1 MANRALESEYAQR
14 LAKVRTE
21 VNSTKLD
28 ALIVFSQKRSH
39 VRYLSGYHPNY
50 HTHSALLLVPLKGDP
65 ILWIK
70 FGFDLARAKETSWIT
85 DVRVA
90 PQETNEALITG
101 CAKAV
106 RDLKLEK
113 ARIGIVA
120 SDLAVDELSVS
131 LHQCLRTELPD
142 VKFEQASD
150 LLNSIRAIKSPTE
163 VEHMRAS
170 AQLADAVAEGLRA
183 AIKPGRSDLHAV
195 VEAEQVARSH
205 GAHCDII
212 ISTDPS
218 RLAFPPNNSTFQDKS
233 IVTCEITIQLDGYW
247 VQTCRTFSVGKP
259 SAAQKELF
267 AASRK
272 AYQSGVAAARPG
284 NAVATVWNATQE
296 SIVGDGYGKYIEYG
310 RGHGV
315 GLDLPE
321 MYPLEPACKSELP
334 DGMILVIHPA
344 IWVPEQGAAWTGGP
358 VLVSSSPLSLDEPQR
373 EIIEV

>member
-1 MANRALESEYAQR
+1 MTNRALESEYAQR
-14 LAKVRTE
+14 LAKVRKE
-21 VNSTKLD
+21 FNSAKLD

-50 HTHSALLLVPLKGDP
+50 HTHSALLLVPLKDDP

-70 FGFDLARAKETSWIT
+70 FGFDLARAKETSWIK
-85 DVRVA
+85 DIRIA
-90 PQETNEALITG
+90 PEETNEALVLS

-113 ARIGIVA
+113 ARIGLVA

-142 VKFEQASD
+142 VKFEQSSD
-150 LLNSIRAIKSPTE
+150 LLNSIRAVKSPSE

-170 AQLADAVAEGLRA
+170 AQLADAVAEGLRG
-183 AIKPGRSDLHAV
+183 AIKPGRSDLHVV
-195 VEAEQVARSH
+195 VEAEHVARSH
-205 GAHCDII
+205 GGHCDII
-212 ISTDPS
+212 ISTDAS
-218 RLAFPPNNSTFQDKS
+218 RLAFPPNNSTFRDKS

-247 VQTCRTFSVGKP
+247 IQTCRTFSVGKP
-259 SAAQKELF
+259 SAVQKELF
-267 AASRK
+267 SASRK
-272 AYQSGVAAARPG
+272 AYQSGIAAARPG
-284 NAVATVWNATQE
+284 NTVATVWNATQK
-296 SIVGDGYGKYIEYG
+296 SIVEDGYGKYIEYG

-321 MYPLEPACKSELP
+321 IYPLEPACKSALP
-334 DGMILVIHPA
+334 DSMVLVIHPA

>member
-1 MANRALESEYAQR
+1 MANQTLQSESEQR
-14 LAKVRTE
+14 LANVRRE
-21 VNSTKLD
+21 LHSKKLD

-50 HTHSALLLVPLKGDP
+50 HTHSALLLVPLKQDP

-70 FGFDLARAKETSWIT
+70 FGFDLARAKATSWIK
-85 DVRVA
+85 DIRVA
-90 PQETNEALITG
+90 PRETNNALVTG

-106 RDLKLEK
+106 RDLNLEK

-131 LHQCLRTELPD
+131 LHECLQTELPR
-142 VKFEQASD
+142 VEFELACD

-163 VEHMRAS
+163 VEYMRGS
-170 AQLADAVAEGLRA
+170 AQLADAVADGLRT
-183 AIKPGRSDLHAV
+183 AIKPGSSDLHAV
-195 VEAEQVARSH
+195 VAAERVARSQ

-212 ISTDPS
+212 ISTDAS
-218 RLAFPPNNSTFQDKS
+218 RLAFPPNNSTFQDTS
-233 IVTCEITIQLDGYW
+233 IVTCEITVQLDGYW

-259 SAAQKELF
+259 SAVEKELF
-267 AASRK
+267 SASQK
-272 AYQSGVAAARPG
+272 AYRSGLAAARPG
-284 NAVATVWNATQE
+284 TPVATVWNATQE
-296 SIVGDGYGKYIEYG
+296 SIAGNGYGEYVEYG

-321 MYPLEPACKSELP
+321 IYPLEPDCKSELA
-334 DGMILVIHPA
+334 DHMVLVIHPA
-344 IWVPEQGAAWTGGP
+344 IWVPQQGAAWTGGP
-358 VLVSSSPLSLDEPQR
+358 VLVSSTPMPLDEPQP

>member
-14 LAKVRTE
+14 LAKVRKE

-50 HTHSALLLVPLKGDP
+50 HTHSALLLVPLKHDP

-70 FGFDLARAKETSWIT
+70 FGFDLARAKATSWIK
-85 DVRVA
+85 DVRIA
-90 PQETNEALITG
+90 PEETNEALITG

-106 RDLKLEK
+106 RDFKLEK

-131 LHQCLRTELPD
+131 LHRCLRTELPD
-142 VKFEQASD
+142 VEFEQASD
-150 LLNSIRAIKSPTE
+150 LLNSIRAIKSPSE
-163 VEHMRAS
+163 VERMRAS
-170 AQLADAVAEGLRA
+170 AQLADAVADGLRA
-183 AIKPGRSDLHAV
+183 AIKPGLSDLHAV

-212 ISTDPS
+212 ISTDAS

-267 AASRK
+267 SASRK
-272 AYQSGVAAARPG
+272 AYHSGVAAARPG
-284 NAVATVWNATQE
+284 NTVATVWNATQE

-321 MYPLEPACKSELP
+321 IYPLEPSCKSELP
-334 DGMILVIHPA
+334 DSMVLVIHPA
-344 IWVPEQGAAWTGGP
+344 IWVPERGAAWTGGP
-358 VLVSSSPLSLDEPQR
+358 VLVSSSPLSLDEPQL